1 MALETVTRLKVVMA
15 QREYSALLR
24 AAERTL
30 RTPDAE
36 ARLIIRRELER
47 RGLLPVSGAGEVLGL
62 ADEVSCE
69 Q

>member
-1 MALETVTRLKVVMA
+1 MTLETVTRLKVIMA
-15 QREYSALLR
+15 QREYSALLQ

-47 RGLLPVSGAGEVLGL
+47 RGLLPVGGVGEVLGL
-62 ADEVSCE
+62 ADEVSYE